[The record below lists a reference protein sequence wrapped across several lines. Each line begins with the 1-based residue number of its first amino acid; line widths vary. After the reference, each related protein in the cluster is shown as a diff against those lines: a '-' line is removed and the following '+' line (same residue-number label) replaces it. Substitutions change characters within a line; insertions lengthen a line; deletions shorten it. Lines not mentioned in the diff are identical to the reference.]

1 MAGDRGVVASEPGG
15 WLTGLDPF
23 SSESPKARLLALAFL
38 LVLSALP
45 LAFLAPLFGAPF
57 ERDQGAYATIA
68 AGWLEGALPYR
79 DLWDNKGP
87 LLFLWYAASF
97 RWLGESIV
105 APRVLAAAAAGL
117 SVPFV
122 WATTRMLFGG
132 REAALAA
139 GLFALSFA
147 NVYLQ
152 VTANAEV
159 FMLLPLT
166 AGLWAFVVGA
176 RGGGL
181 WWFLVAGALTSLAV
195 LTRQSASWAFVGY
208 GAWMGVLFVRQ
219 SEERRR
225 QAQATAALALG
236 GVLGAAPFV
245 IYFAVHG
252 ALYELWHAM
261 FAFNWEWA
269 GEFPLYRK
277 LLPPMLLNPAPL
289 LGGLVFWALAAV
301 GVWRLLVRGD
311 RFAWLLL
318 TFLLFS
324 EAGVQTVGKVSPH
337 YSVQLL
343 PGAAVAAGVGLPHV
357 WMRWHQG
364 HRRLGMSMAAATAV
378 TIAAAVFAYA
388 QPTPADRFQVQ
399 YIFTGWP
406 AHDYAEDAIE
416 APEIAEAVE
425 AMTEPG
431 DYVYEW
437 GRESEIY
444 FLADRRPAS
453 RWLHNRPYSVDK
465 SVMVEV
471 IADLEE
477 KRPTVILLTS
487 KLDTLGAAGQ
497 RPPPALAAF
506 LARHY
511 RYAGRVEYADLYK
524 LREE

>member
-1 MAGDRGVVASEPGG
+1 MAGERGAAAPVAWG
-15 WLTGLDPF
+15 WLARLDPF
-23 SSESPKARLLALAFL
+23 SSGRPEARLLALLAL
-38 LVLSALP
+38 LGLSALP
-45 LAFLAPLFGAPF
+45 AAFLAPLFEAPF
-57 ERDQGAYATIA
+57 EPDQGAYATIA
-68 AGWLEGALPYR
+68 RGWLEGAIPYR

-97 RWLGESIV
+97 KWLGETVV

-122 WATTRMLFGG
+122 WATARTLFGG

-166 AGLWAFVVGA
+166 AGLWAFAVGA

-181 WWFLVAGALTSLAV
+181 SWFLAAGALTSLAV
-195 LTRQSASWAFVGY
+195 FTRQSAAWAFVGY
-208 GAWMGVLFVRQ
+208 GAWLGILLVRQ
-219 SEERRR
+219 PEERRPHAR
-225 QAQATAALALG
+225 ALGALALG
-236 GVLGAAPFV
+236 GGLAAAPFV
-245 IYFAVHG
+245 AYFAAHG

-261 FAFNWEWA
+261 FAFNWGWT

-277 LLPPMLLNPAPL
+277 LVPPIILNPVPL
-289 LGGLVFWALAAV
+289 VGGLVFWALAAV
-301 GVWRLLVRGD
+301 GVWRLWVRGD
-311 RFAWLLL
+311 RFAWLVLS
-318 TFLLFS
+318 FLLFS
-324 EAGVQTVGKVSPH
+324 EAAAQTPGKLSPH

-343 PGAAVAAGVGLPHV
+343 PGAAVAAGVGLPYV
-357 WMRWHQG
+357 WERWHQG
-364 HRRLGMSMAAATAV
+364 HRRLGIGMAAATAV
-378 TIAAAVFAYA
+378 TVAAAVFAYA
-388 QPTPADRFQVQ
+388 RPTPADRFDVQ
-399 YIFTGWP
+399 YTFR
-406 AHDYAEDAIE
+406 DYAQDAIE
-416 APEIAEAVE
+416 APAIAEVVE

-453 RWLHNRPYSVDK
+453 RWLHNRAYTVDK
-465 SVMVEV
+465 SIMEEV

-477 KRPTVILLTS
+477 KRPAVILLTFEENEFE
-487 KLDTLGAAGQ
+487 GAKHG
-497 RPPPALAAF
+497 PPAELAAF
-506 LARHY
+506 LARRY
-511 RYAGRVEYADLYK
+511 GYAGRVEYADLYQ
-524 LREE
+524 LRED